1 MKSELINVTRAKK
14 ISPTESPAGIEPM
27 TSRAPGG
34 RSIHSAT
41 RTRGEHSHLTE
52 LMCDRRL
59 AYC

>member
-1 MKSELINVTRAKK
+1 MKSELINVTPAKK
-14 ISPTESPAGIEPM
+14 ISESPKGIEPM

-41 RTRGEHSHLTE
+41 RTRGEHGHLTE
-52 LMCDRRL
+52 LMCDRRP

>member
-1 MKSELINVTRAKK
+1 MKTELINVTRAKK
-14 ISPTESPAGIEPM
+14 ISESPTGIEPM

-41 RTRGEHSHLTE
+41 RTRGEHAGHLTE